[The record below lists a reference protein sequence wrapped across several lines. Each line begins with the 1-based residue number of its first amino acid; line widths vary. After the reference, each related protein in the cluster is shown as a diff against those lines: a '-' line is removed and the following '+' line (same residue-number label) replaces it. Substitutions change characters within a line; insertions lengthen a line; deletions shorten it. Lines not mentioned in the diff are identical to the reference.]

1 MTNPNRQRYLE
12 RRKETPP
19 LKKKFVVE
27 KDDNMS
33 FLAVFSAITFIG
45 SILFFVVNIH
55 KIDISNFGLFRLLAI
70 TTALWFFIPIKLYRK
85 IFTMSFYEYVI
96 FNIISFAPTSIVL
109 LFILNLA
116 LNSSPYIETYTISS
130 FEPFDDK
137 YIFHLVDEQYED
149 DEYLRTIYGDN
160 FPKIEGTSE
169 YSIKFSDG
177 YFGLRVIEDKSSH

>member
-19 LKKKFVVE
+19 LNKKLVVE

-33 FLAVFSAITFIG
+33 FLAVFSAVTFIG
-45 SILFFVVNIH
+45 SMLFFVVNIH

-109 LFILNLA
+109 LFILNLT
-116 LNSSPYIETYTISS
+116 LHSSPYIEIYKIVD

-137 YIFHLVDEQYED
+137 YIFHLEDGQYLD
-149 DEYLRTIYGDN
+149 DEYLRTIYDDN
-160 FPKIEGTSE
+160 FPKIEGTSQ
-169 YSIKFSDG
+169 YSIKFTDG
-177 YFGLRVIEDKSSH
+177 YFGLRVIEEKSSH